1 MSDGTDAHPEA
12 GASQGGEAASD
23 TNGMTPDDAASSAY
37 DDWDRGAHGIAEGE
51 HREMGMCLKSHADS
65 AGVTVRDGLNSLLVP
80 AIALRHGNMADRR
93 KVIDGLI
100 DDYDVHAVPEAE
112 AAPARVEY
120 EQPIATEE
128 QGAAAIELFTQ
139 ANPIAGDP
147 QVLAAMVDV
156 AADIRSQGRQPS
168 LQEVYAHAVSADP
181 RFAPQVRQALAGQTE
196 QRREAEYRRQAAD
209 PERVARAKQ
218 GSVQVSGG
226 GRSAPSSYSPSD
238 DIDDIIREQF
248 GR

>member
-1 MSDGTDAHPEA
+1 MSEAADAHPEA
-12 GASQGGEAASD
+12 GAIQSGEAASD
-23 TNGMTPDDAASSAY
+23 TSGMTPDDAASSAY

-80 AIALRHGNMADRR
+80 AIALRHGNMADKRQ
-93 KVIDGLI
+93 VIDGLI
-100 DDYDVHAVPEAE
+100 DDYSVSALPEAE
-112 AAPARVEY
+112 AAPAAAEY

-128 QGAAAIELFTQ
+128 QAEAAIQTFTR
-139 ANPIAGDP
+139 ANPLAGDP

-156 AADIRSQGRQPS
+156 AGDMRRQGYQPS
-168 LQEVYAHAVSADP
+168 IQEVYAHAVSADP
-181 RFAPQVRQALAGQTE
+181 RFAPQVRQAQAEQAT
-196 QRREAEYRRQAAD
+196 QRREAEYHRQAAD

-218 GSVQVSGG
+218 GNVQVSGG
-226 GRSAPSSYSPSD
+226 GRSAQSSSGVSD
-238 DIDDIIREQF
+238 DLDDIFREQF